1 MPSWPAMTW
10 MIYGAYGYTG
20 RLVTELAVTRGERP
34 VLGGR
39 RPDPLA
45 ALAGR
50 LGLEHRVVGLDDA
63 GALAAAL
70 EGIDLVAHCAGPFS
84 ATAAPMVA
92 ACLRTGAHYVD
103 VTGEIDVFEAL
114 LARKEEAAAAAVV
127 VLPGAGFDV
136 VPSDCLAATVAGHVQ
151 HPVRVDLAFRM
162 AGGVS
167 PGTAA
172 TGLES
177 LGDPARCRVGGVVGP
192 VPEDRRRR
200 QVPFAD
206 GSSAAVAVP
215 WGDVATAYYSTGAP
229 DVTVYMGV
237 PERAAGV
244 AGLVGAGEGPIAGLL
259 QRPGVRRALT
269 GAVRRL
275 PGPSDRA
282 RARTTAQLWAEV
294 TGADG
299 TRASATMTTPN
310 AYSLTA
316 DSVVRIAQAVGRG
329 DVSPGAWTPSQALG
343 PGFAAT
349 LDGVTAGDVTVIPG

>member
-1 MPSWPAMTW
+1 MTW

-20 RLVTELAVTRGERP
+20 RLVAELAVARGERP
-34 VLGGR
+34 VLAGR
-39 RPDPLA
+39 RADDLA

-50 LGLEHRVVGLDDA
+50 LGLAHRVVGLDDA

-70 EGIDLVAHCAGPFS
+70 DGVDVVAHCAGPFS
-84 ATAAPMVA
+84 ATADPMVA

-114 LARKEEAAAAAVV
+114 LARRDEAAAAAVV

-136 VPSDCLAATVAGHVQ
+136 VPSDCLAATVAAHVDQ
-151 HPVRVDLAFRM
+151 PVRLELAFRM
-162 AGGVS
+162 SGGVS

-172 TGLES
+172 TGVEA
-177 LGDPARCRVGGVVGP
+177 LGEPARCRMGGVIGP
-192 VPEDRRRR
+192 VPGDRRRR

-206 GSSAAVAVP
+206 GPSTAVAIP

-229 DVTVYMGV
+229 DITVYMGV
-237 PERAAGV
+237 PDRAAGV
-244 AGLVGAGEGPIAGLL
+244 AGAVGAGEGPIAGLL
-259 QRPGVRRALT
+259 QRPGVRRALA

-275 PGPSDRA
+275 PGPSERA
-282 RARTTAQLWAEV
+282 RSRSTAQLWAEA

-299 TRASATMTTPN
+299 SRATATMTTPN

-316 DSVVRIAQAVGRG
+316 DSVVRIVQAIGRG
-329 DVSPGAWTPSQALG
+329 EVAPGAWTPSRALG

-349 LDGVTAGDVTVIPG
+349 LDGVSVGEVAVSPS